1 MTPAGRNTAPRQYRR
16 PDYQPDTT
24 TPLHERARAWLHG
37 RGITDAVIAR
47 NQIGYTRVF
56 MPQVGKEVMAL
67 AFPYFRD
74 GVVINVKYRDGQ
86 KHFCMEKDAELCL
99 YGLDDIVPGERL
111 VWVEGEMDKLAVEV
125 AGIRACVSVPNGASG
140 GSAPGGG
147 LGFLEAD
154 WDRIMTAERHII
166 AVDADAPGRRLGQE
180 LIRRL
185 GPGRAW
191 VAKWPR

>member
-1 MTPAGRNTAPRQYRR
+1 MDRTTPTRLTRQYRR
-16 PDYQPDTT
+16 PEYNPDHTALLQP
-24 TPLHERARAWLHG
+24 RALEWLHG

-67 AFPYFRD
+67 SFPYFRD
-74 GVVINVKYRDGQ
+74 GAVVNVKYRDGH
-86 KHFCMEKDAELCL
+86 KNFCMEKDAELCL

-125 AGIRACVSVPNGASG
+125 AGITACVSVPNGASG
-140 GSAPGGG
+140 SSGG

-154 WDRIMTAERHII
+154 WDRIMSAERHVI
-166 AVDADAPGRRLGQE
+166 AVDNDAPGRRLGQE

-185 GPGRAW
+185 GAGRCW
-191 VAKWPR
+191 VTQWPR